1 MLDFLIIIHY
11 STHSILWGK
20 LYIVC
25 ICIVYCYIALLGSCK
40 NRIEFSDPRRKKKI
54 LIYQATVISLGL
66 FEDKNSLIVLNKH
79 LFSPGIAVLGGIQNA
94 RFWVAV
100 VTLWSSPD
108 PYPFLILR
116 SMHLPCFVCPSL
128 YAKEETET
136 FLSTE
141 LGLRNP

>member
-11 STHSILWGK
+11 STHSTLWGK

-40 NRIEFSDPRRKKKI
+40 NRIEFSDPRRKKI

-79 LFSPGIAVLGGIQNA
+79 LFSPVGAVLGGIQNA

-100 VTLWSSPD
+100 VTLWSNPD

-116 SMHLPCFVCPSL
+116 SMHLPYFVCQSLPRKKLRPS
-128 YAKEETET
+128 
-136 FLSTE
+136 
-141 LGLRNP
+141 